1 MNKYF
6 VIDKD
11 SGFYPISLKNINE
24 PPEKLYCCGDVKLL
38 NHNKMLAIIGCRK
51 YSDYGR
57 KVAEKFSYEI
67 AKAGILIISGGARGI
82 DSFAHK
88 GAIRA
93 KKPTIEVLGNGLD
106 YVYPPENREL
116 EKQIINN
123 GGLIITEYPMGTRPN
138 KQTFPRRNRIISGLS
153 KGVLVVE
160 AKEKSGSLITVEFAL
175 DQGKDIYAI
184 PGNINC
190 ENSIGTNDLIKDG
203 AKIITNVSDILE
215 EF

>member
-93 KKPTIEVLGNGLD
+93 KKPTINFL
-106 YVYPPENREL
+106 
-116 EKQIINN
+116 
-123 GGLIITEYPMGTRPN
+123 
-138 KQTFPRRNRIISGLS
+138 FIIS
-153 KGVLVVE
+153 
-160 AKEKSGSLITVEFAL
+160 I
-175 DQGKDIYAI
+175 
-184 PGNINC
+184 
-190 ENSIGTNDLIKDG
+190 
-203 AKIITNVSDILE
+203 
-215 EF
+215 

>member
-1 MNKYF
+1 M
-6 VIDKD
+6 
-11 SGFYPISLKNINE
+11 E
-24 PPEKLYCCGDVKLL
+24 Q
-38 NHNKMLAIIGCRK
+38 
-51 YSDYGR
+51 
-57 KVAEKFSYEI
+57 
-67 AKAGILIISGGARGI
+67 
-82 DSFAHK
+82 
-88 GAIRA
+88 RA